1 MSTAH
6 PRRGRAASV
15 RPTAVCLATLSALF
29 LSPLAADA
37 ADKVIGG
44 SNVVSGVYTDGTAP
58 TAVEIGESI
67 EYDEIIG
74 GHHVKQI
81 KNEGAGPDNLVTV
94 TATSSSVK
102 ISATSGVQYVV
113 GGSKSNNS
121 YATLAT
127 GTSSVEIS
135 DGTIGTAS
143 GSSGVVGGNLLKATL
158 KQLGNKASGTTEKTT
173 VTISGGTFTGS
184 SITGGSVANVYYDRA
199 DEALSL
205 SVTDKLSELVITGG
219 NFTDAGTIAGGAVA
233 DGPGAR
239 ARVVSSSVTLK
250 GGTFDADSRQSV
262 YGGSVAVKGGT
273 ASNETSSLTLE
284 GGDGFAAVGKKVSLT
299 GNTYLTLYGGGLNA
313 AVTKLS
319 SLTVS
324 NAVMGYKLADSGSAK
339 KVQLYSGSH
348 YETPGTY
355 TEGNSSL
362 TVTGSQICGD
372 IRGSSW
378 VGPSTSSPVTG
389 YTVTAGHSEVN
400 VSSTSLDGYTKGN
413 STWNGRIFGAG
424 ILQFTS
430 DSTYT
435 VASTKVTASDIV
447 GTDTEEG
454 SGEITHNPGSR
465 IFGGGQMYS
474 SAGSRNNTLS
484 VGQTEVSLT
493 GAKSEVM
500 DVIGG
505 SIVSGTTANST
516 NKVVLGSS
524 TVTVTDAYVS
534 GRVLGGNDVNW
545 FGTGSVTGDTAV
557 TVNGAAKVN
566 TIIGANTA
574 TFWGGYMFGDGV
586 READMTG
593 NTAITA
599 AGTSQVSMI
608 IGGGYAESSHESG
621 IPSVGDGTTSGRTED
636 DLNSAAVSKL
646 TGNTSI
652 KVTENAAV
660 TTLVGAGFSWSDS
673 AYYIDDQR
681 KQTQRADA
689 TMTGTASSSVEGG
702 SVGLWVLGGLSQ
714 GYGISDIKGNAEGTL
729 AAGTADTVVVGGLG
743 SEVTVYDLNYDSST
757 KGASLKDSSKT
768 DVGSA
773 AVSGDAVLTV
783 KGGTLGRVILG
794 GALSDLDGNIKL
806 AGTDKADA
814 VKVAGTALLVIA
826 GGTDLSKASVE
837 AGSADTT
844 RLQFGTADSAWT
856 GSFAAFTGL
865 DEVVV
870 SEGSELSVERFTD
883 AQMAAEG
890 LTLSGAGLVKAGTL
904 DHASGALT
912 LASGTLSVGT
922 LAMSESGSL
931 ALAGGALSTGSGQ
944 IFTTGLTEAGTELD
958 AGALTDQAKDHVKF
972 EGGVLS
978 LTDAAYNLYY
988 ASSAAQLVGSAT
1000 EVVFTGTLVSNDE
1013 TDTETGSISVSDYN
1027 DAENPIAENVV
1038 FAGADLNATEETG
1051 ANLTI
1056 GKSDAEGEIVI
1067 AQSIGVGT
1075 ITLKEGADSITV
1087 NDGKMLTLVATGGNL
1102 VNGSDNVTIHV
1113 GGQTD
1118 AGTLRLGSSGSAA
1131 AGGVINTAVDVS
1143 ANGTVAVQAGD
1154 FASQKAFVN
1163 AGTVE
1168 VAEHASLALGSLTN
1182 TGSVSIEGSLKVE
1195 SLTKADASAGG
1206 LITVG
1211 SDKAAGSLYAG
1222 GESLGGNTIFLDPV
1236 WTTDG
1241 TDSVEHASEF
1251 VTTVTTLDGSV
1262 IVGRNSYAALGTDS
1276 ADAFLSIFER
1286 SGLTWGEN
1294 GVTAAAY
1301 LASPINVAN
1310 GSLVVDGSL
1319 TAPET
1324 VTAGTVRFGAGS
1336 LLAADVSALQE
1347 GNALITGAASGSVT
1361 VDAASRLILSGVT
1374 AGTSYELVDGVT
1386 TTWTADNISAANA
1399 MFGSAQTNEDGTVSF
1414 TLDTA
1419 ENVYGGLMQG
1429 HALADAALGGDAAG
1443 DEYAYA
1449 DALLTALD
1457 GNKAAA
1463 AKRFDAAMN
1472 PAGALS
1478 VYTNALDRAGE
1489 LRLAVREQAADAP
1502 ASGLWARVTG
1512 GRTELDG
1519 IGSGAQSIHT
1529 DIDAYG
1535 LALGGEYA
1543 LGEGVIG
1550 AAFAAGT
1557 GSAENDEV
1565 SGKDDFDYYGL
1576 SFYGR
1581 LAAGGFDWLADASVT
1596 WLRSDISIG
1605 GAAAVDTDTTT
1616 TVWSIGGQ
1624 VRRTFDLGWADL
1636 TPFVGMDVYHIDS
1649 DGFENGHGAR
1659 IENADA
1665 TTVEFPIGARLA
1677 RAFKT
1682 AGGMNVNA
1690 HLSLAAVPAAGDTDI
1705 DSHVT
1710 FAGATSNYN
1719 FTFADD
1725 FKVRTNL
1732 GVSAGKGNLRFG
1744 VKAGYDWGSEER
1756 QAFTGSADVKFL
1768 F

>member
-15 RPTAVCLATLSALF
+15 RRTAVCLATLSALF
-29 LSPLAADA
+29 LSPLAAEA

-58 TAVEIGESI
+58 TAVVIGNSI

-94 TATSSSVK
+94 KATSSSVK
-102 ISATSGVQYVV
+102 ISAASGVQYVV

-127 GTSSVEIS
+127 GTSRVEIS
-135 DGTIGTAS
+135 DGTIGTDS

-158 KQLGNKASGTTEKTT
+158 NQLGNKASGTTEQTT
-173 VTISGGTFTGS
+173 VMISGGKFTGS
-184 SITGGSVANVYYDRA
+184 SITGGSVGNVYYGQA

-205 SVTDKLSELVITGG
+205 SVTDKLSKLVITGG
-219 NFTDAGTIAGGAVA
+219 DFTNAGTIAGGAVA
-233 DGPGAR
+233 DGPGAT
-239 ARVVSSSVTLK
+239 AHVVSSSVTLE
-250 GGTFDADSRQSV
+250 GGTFNADSRQSV
-262 YGGSVAVKGGT
+262 YGGSVAVNGGT

-284 GGDGFAAVGKKVSLT
+284 GGDHFFTTGENVSLT
-299 GNTYLTLYGGGLNA
+299 GNAYLTLYGGGLNA
-313 AVTKLS
+313 AVTTLS
-319 SLTVS
+319 TLTVS
-324 NAVMGYKLADSGSAK
+324 NAVMGYKLADPGSAK

-355 TEGNSSL
+355 TEGKSSL

-389 YTVTAGHSEVN
+389 YTVTAGLSEVN

-424 ILQFTS
+424 ILQYTS

-435 VASTKVTASDIV
+435 VGSTKVTASDIV

-474 SAGSRNNTLS
+474 SIDSQNNTLS
-484 VGQTEVSLT
+484 VGKTEVSLT

-534 GRVLGGNDVNW
+534 GWVLGGNDVNW

-557 TVNGAAKVN
+557 TVNGAARVN

-593 NTAITA
+593 STAITA

-608 IGGGYAESSHESG
+608 IGGGYAESSHEIG
-621 IPSVGDGTTSGRTED
+621 DPSVADGTTSGRTED
-636 DLNSAAVSKL
+636 DLNSAAVSTL

-652 KVTENAAV
+652 KVTENAVV

-673 AYYIDDQR
+673 AYYIDDQL
-681 KQTQRADA
+681 KQTQRANA

-702 SVGLWVLGGLSQ
+702 SVDLWVLGGLSQ

-743 SEVTVYDLNYDSST
+743 SEVTVYDLNYNSNT
-757 KGASLKDSSKT
+757 NKASLKDSSRT

-773 AVSGDAVLTV
+773 AVSGNAVLTV

-794 GALSDLDGNIKL
+794 GALSDPNGNIEL

-814 VKVAGTALLVIA
+814 VKVAGTASLVIA

-837 AGSADTT
+837 AGSAGRT

-890 LTLSGAGLVKAGTL
+890 LTLRGTGLVKAGTL

-931 ALAGGALSTGSGQ
+931 TLAGGALSTGSGQ

-958 AGALTDQAKDHVKF
+958 PGALTDQAKGHVKF

-1000 EVVFTGTLVSNDE
+1000 EVVFTGTLVSNDK

-1027 DAENPIAENVV
+1027 DAGNRIAENVV
-1038 FAGADLNATEETG
+1038 FAGAGLNAAEETG

-1056 GKSDAEGEIVI
+1056 GKSDAQDEIVI
-1067 AQSIGVGT
+1067 AQSTGVGT
-1075 ITLKEGADSITV
+1075 ITLKEVADSITV
-1087 NDGKMLTLVATGGNL
+1087 NDGKVLTLVGMGGNL

-1195 SLTKADASAGG
+1195 SLTASEGG

-1251 VTTVTTLDGSV
+1251 VTTVTTLVGSV

-1276 ADAFLSIFER
+1276 ADAFLSIFDR

-1301 LASPINVAN
+1301 LAAPINVAN

-1324 VTAGTVRFGAGS
+1324 VTNGTVRFGAGS

-1361 VDAASRLILSGVT
+1361 VNAASRLILSGVT
-1374 AGTSYELVDGVT
+1374 AGTSYKLVDGVT
-1386 TTWTADNISAANA
+1386 TTWTAYNISAANA
-1399 MFGSAQTNEDGTVSF
+1399 MFGSAQTNADGTVSF

-1596 WLRSDISIG
+1596 WLRSDMSIG

-1677 RAFKT
+1677 RAFET